1 MKTSLEAVD
10 IAYQALNASPVS
22 GMLSGGIWKVKRPQ
36 NSSLEDI
43 VINALPLTKTPLQR
57 GIVNVNIYV
66 PNLELG
72 TDPLDKSRPNTL
84 RLKQLGQAV
93 QAVFEDYYTADLR
106 TNLQVERDQLFDE
119 GNAHFLNF
127 RILFYSH

>member
-10 IAYQALNASPVS
+10 FAYKALSSSPLA
-22 GMLSGGIWKVKRPQ
+22 GMISGGIWKVKRPQ

-43 VINALPLTKTPLQR
+43 VINALPLTKSPLQR
-57 GIVNVNIYV
+57 GIINVNIYV

-72 TDPLDKSRPNTL
+72 TDPKDKSQPNTL
-84 RLKQLGQAV
+84 RLKTLGQQV
-93 QAVFEDYYTADLR
+93 QTLFEDYYSPDR
-106 TNLQVERDQLFDE
+106 KTNLQIEKDQLFDE